1 MKSTTQAQHAKLAND
16 ALYYIYR
23 YIDTDINIDELCS
36 HLGVSRFHLQRL
48 FKAQMGVNIYEMI
61 KSIRLQ
67 KSASLLI
74 TNQGST
80 ITQVANMCGYSSQTS
95 FIRVFKSRFLMT
107 PTEWRKGGYREY
119 TSKIIKSSESASV
132 SVATYEALEPS
143 IVKQPEIR
151 AYYIRHKGYSPK
163 VKQIWQK
170 LRAWLYTN
178 EIEEYTSIGIYHDNP
193 IVTPLESCYYIA
205 SISVEEDSCLEQTS
219 LPSFVIPKGI
229 YAKFEVEGKYGDIL
243 RLIQWAYQEWLPE
256 SGYEATTLPSYTI
269 FKKNHFLSEDECFEV
284 AYYLPV
290 RLG

>member
-23 YIDTDINIDELCS
+23 YIETDINIDELCS
-36 HLGVSRFHLQRL
+36 HLEVSRFHLQRL
-48 FKAQMGVNIYEMI
+48 FKTQMGVNIYEMI

-95 FIRVFKSRFLMT
+95 FIRVFKARFAMT
-107 PTEWRKGGYREY
+107 PTQWRKGGHKTYAQN
-119 TSKIIKSSESASV
+119 IIESSNSASA

-143 IVKQPEIR
+143 IVKQPNIR

-178 EIEEYTSIGIYHDNP
+178 EIENYTSIGIYHDNP
-193 IVTPLESCYYIA
+193 IVTPLEKCYYIA
-205 SISVEEDSCLEQTS
+205 SISVEDDSSLEQTS

-243 RLIQWAYQEWLPE
+243 KLIQWAYQEWLPQ

-269 FKKNHFLSEDECFEV
+269 FKKNHFLSDDERFEV

-290 RLG
+290 RLK

>member
-16 ALYYIYR
+16 TLYYIYR
-23 YIDTDINIDELCS
+23 YIDTDINIDELCN

-67 KSASLLI
+67 KAASLLI

-95 FIRVFKSRFLMT
+95 FIRVFKTRFAMT
-107 PTEWRKGGYREY
+107 PTQWRKGGHKQYAQ
-119 TSKIIKSSESASV
+119 SIIESSDWAFA

-178 EIEEYTSIGIYHDNP
+178 EIENYTSIGIYHDNP
-193 IVTPLESCYYIA
+193 IVTPLEACYYIA
-205 SISVEEDSCLEQTS
+205 AISVEDNTPLEQTS
-219 LPSFVIPKGI
+219 LPAFVIPKGI
-229 YAKFEVEGKYGDIL
+229 YAKFEVQGKYGDIL
-243 RLIQWAYQEWLPE
+243 KLIQWAYQEWLPQ

-269 FKKNHFLSEDECFEV
+269 FKKNHFLSVDERFDV

>member
-1 MKSTTQAQHAKLAND
+1 MKSTTQAQHIQLAND

-23 YIDTDINIDELCS
+23 YIDTDINIDELCK

-48 FKAQMGVNIYEMI
+48 FKAQMGVNLYEMI

-67 KSASLLI
+67 KAASLLI

-80 ITQVANMCGYSSQTS
+80 ITQIASMCGYSSQTS
-95 FIRVFKSRFLMT
+95 FIRVFKARFSMT
-107 PTEWRKGGYREY
+107 PTAWRKGGAREY
-119 TSKIIKSSESASV
+119 AERIIESSHSAST

-170 LRAWLYTN
+170 LRAWLYTH
-178 EIEEYTSIGIYHDNP
+178 EIEHYTSIGIYHDNP
-193 IVTPLESCYYIA
+193 IVTPLDACYYIA
-205 SISVEEDSCLEQTS
+205 AIRVDEDRELADTT
-219 LPSFVIPKGI
+219 LPSFTIPKGI

-243 RLIQWAYQEWLPE
+243 KLIQWVYQEWLPQ

-269 FKKNHFLSEDECFEV
+269 FEKNHFLSSDERFDV

-290 RLG
+290 RLR